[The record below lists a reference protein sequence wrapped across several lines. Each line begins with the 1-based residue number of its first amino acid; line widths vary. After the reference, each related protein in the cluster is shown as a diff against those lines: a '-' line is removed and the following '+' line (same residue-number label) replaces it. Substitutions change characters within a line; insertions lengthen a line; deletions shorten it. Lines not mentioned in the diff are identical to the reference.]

1 MITVTVYGLDQ
12 FVVGRMSKELT
23 TPLAKVYETD
33 EDNINFIAPNSM
45 VFHKGVE
52 QTSWNVYIE
61 VRAPKKVQVLEHLA
75 KDAILNSII
84 ESGVAINISLVFY
97 YFSIDNYHVSINEDY
112 PRFISEE
119 NLVNI
124 ESEDESEPREEG
136 EGDDQIYTGDI
147 FSDFKKE

>member
-75 KDAILNSII
+75 KDVILNSII